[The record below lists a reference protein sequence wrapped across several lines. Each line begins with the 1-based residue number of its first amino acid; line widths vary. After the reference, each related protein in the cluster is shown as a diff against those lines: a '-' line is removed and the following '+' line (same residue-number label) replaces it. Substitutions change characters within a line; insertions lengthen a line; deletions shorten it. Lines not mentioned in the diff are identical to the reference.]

1 MSTTN
6 GLGIVKCFREP
17 RQNKSILIVYGDAMI
32 SVEQIRIEFLTF
44 LGLKGATQ
52 RFSDELNRRKK
63 HNYIRIC
70 SGDRCKVLVII
81 NTL

>member
-1 MSTTN
+1 
-6 GLGIVKCFREP
+6 
-17 RQNKSILIVYGDAMI
+17 MI